1 MTLKYSLRIFSFEVS
16 SATTNYKKWFFIGV
30 FGGWFYLLYS
40 TVQYSTVQY
49 SRTVQYSTLEKKR
62 VY

>member
-40 TVQYSTVQY
+40 TVQ
-49 SRTVQYSTLEKKR
+49 
-62 VY
+62 